1 MSFLLKV
8 GGIGLVLVGLL
19 TWLLIRSFEPHDA
32 DLVEMRRA
40 LDTLAL
46 NDSLLHGNVL
56 KARTGLL
63 LDYDPLVRDVEN
75 MRASIVRLKTYDW
88 DSPEPIRDIE
98 TAFAEEEELVET
110 FKTDN
115 ALLQNSLAYFDL
127 LSDRV
132 ARPGEDTRLVAAVN
146 ALESAVA
153 HLAQDAGPDVAR
165 LVESRLDVL
174 KQLQTSEPNLD
185 NLAGLVSRGELLVEI
200 LPRLNRGLRR
210 LIGTSTQRGRQA
222 VRSAIN
228 AREILQESE
237 AERFRVGLYVA
248 ALLLTGLLVGVGLRL
263 RAGAVALRRRA
274 DLEHIIGLSSSQFIA
289 CQPEDIPS
297 RIDVVLGMFGEQ
309 TRPDRAY
316 VIRFEG
322 RDVHVWSKP
331 GVATP
336 AGWPAVL
343 LDHARSL
350 ADVPGTT
357 FRTPYQEDELPP
369 ALRAAL
375 DRAGVRAWSGAK
387 LMAGERMIGLLCF
400 DHMGPRPAWLRET
413 VGLLRMQGD
422 VIGNALHRE
431 AMFNERRA
439 LETRLRQA
447 QRLEAIGTFTSG
459 VAHNFNNVIGSVL
472 GHAEM
477 AAEAVAPHSVAM
489 RHVSE
494 IAQAGERAREL
505 VGHILDFGRR
515 GLAKQHLASLD
526 VLLAETMEQLR
537 PVMADNELVAN
548 GTVDGALVMA
558 EPVQLQQMLVNL
570 IRNAAQASP
579 AGTCIAVTL
588 DKPHLERRREVS
600 HGSLDPGDYVRVT
613 VVDQG
618 RGMDP
623 ATLAKIFEPFFTTR
637 AAGTGL
643 GLATAFEVVS
653 ESGGAFDVRSAPD
666 QGSTF
671 EVWLPEAHRPETAD
685 AATSGPGQ
693 TVMVVGTSH
702 DDVLGDEELLAAL
715 GFEPVGFA
723 DPNSALTALRT
734 FPDRFDLAIADKALR
749 GMSGFDFAKA
759 VRASGSRS
767 PVILSA
773 SAGDEIEAEDLRSAG
788 VADVVRRPWRSGSLA
803 ATLTRNLK
811 AG

>member
-1 MSFLLKV
+1 MTFLLKT
-8 GGIGLVLVGLL
+8 GAIGLLLVGLL
-19 TWLLIRSFEPHDA
+19 TWLLVRSFEPHDA

-40 LDTLAL
+40 LDMLAL

-63 LDYDPLVRDVEN
+63 RDYDPLVRDVEN
-75 MRASIVRLKTYDW
+75 MRASIARLKSYDW
-88 DSPEPIRDIE
+88 GTATPILDIE
-98 TAFAEEEELVET
+98 DAFEQEEGLVEV

-115 ALLQNSLAYFDL
+115 ALLENSLAYFDL

-132 ARPGEDTRLVAAVN
+132 AQPDGDVRLAAAVN

-153 HLAQDAGPDVAR
+153 HLALDASPEVAR
-165 LVESRLDVL
+165 VVQSRLDG
-174 KQLQTSEPNLD
+174 LQRVHIADPNLVD
-185 NLAGLVSRGELLVEI
+185 SLANLVSRGQLLVEL
-200 LPRLNRGLRR
+200 LPRLDQGLRR
-210 LIGTSTQRGRQA
+210 LMGTSTQQGRQA
-222 VRSAIN
+222 VRATIG
-228 AREILQESE
+228 AKEVLQEHE
-237 AERFRVGLYVA
+237 AERYRVGLYAA
-248 ALLLTGLLVGVGLRL
+248 ALLLAGLLVGVGWRL

-297 RIDVVLGMFGEQ
+297 RIDVVLKMFGEQ

-316 VIRFEG
+316 VVRFDG
-322 RDVHVWSKP
+322 NDVHLWSKA
-331 GVATP
+331 GVETP
-336 AGWPAVL
+336 VGWPEAL
-343 LDHARSL
+343 LELSREL
-350 ADVPGTT
+350 AGLPGET
-357 FRTPYQEDELPP
+357 FRTPYQDEELPP

-375 DRAGVRAWSGAK
+375 DRAGVRAWSAAK
-387 LMAGERMIGLLCF
+387 LMGGERMIGLLCF
-400 DHMGPRPAWLRET
+400 DHVGSRPAWLRDT

-439 LETRLRQA
+439 LEARLRQA

-459 VAHNFNNVIGSVL
+459 VAHNFNNVIGTVL

-477 AAEAVAPHSVAM
+477 AADAVAPGSIAM
-489 RHVSE
+489 RHVTE

-526 VLLAETMEQLR
+526 VLLAETVAQLR
-537 PVMADNELVAN
+537 PVMAEIDLVAS
-548 GTVDGALVMA
+548 GTVEGALVMA
-558 EPVQLQQMLVNL
+558 EPAQLQQVLINL

-579 AGTCIAVTL
+579 AGARVTVAL
-588 DKPHLERRREVS
+588 AKARLGRRREVS
-600 HGSLDPGDYVRVT
+600 HGTLDPGDYLRVT
-613 VVDQG
+613 VSDEG
-618 RGMDP
+618 IGMDP

-643 GLATAFEVVS
+643 GLATAFEVVN

-666 QGSTF
+666 RGSTF
-671 EVWLPEAHRPETAD
+671 EAWLPEARRGSSDETV
-685 AATSGPGQ
+685 SGPGQ
-693 TVMVVGTSH
+693 IVMVVGSDQ
-702 DDVLGDEELLAAL
+702 DDVMSDEELLAAL

-723 DPNSALTALRT
+723 DPRSALTALHT
-734 FPDRFDLAIADKALR
+734 FPGRFDLAIADKALK
-749 GMSGFDFAKA
+749 GMSGLDFARA
-759 VRASGSRS
+759 VRASGARP

-773 SAGDEIEAEDLRSAG
+773 AVGDDLEAEDLTSAG

-803 ATLTRNLK
+803 ATLTRNLS